1 MEIVLIFNQRK
12 NWLLPWTRVRSYVHG
27 SLFVYRGL
35 IEPVGFRSGPMLSHE
50 FSMILE
56 PLIDAAL
63 AEARAEVLAK
73 WSRS

>member
-1 MEIVLIFNQRK
+1 MIRNQRK
-12 NWLLPWTRVRSYVHG
+12 NWLLPWTRVRSYAHG
-27 SLFVYRGL
+27 SLVVYRGL

-63 AEARAEVLAK
+63 AEARAELLVK

>member
-1 MEIVLIFNQRK
+1 MILNQRE

-27 SLFVYRGL
+27 SWFVYRGS
-35 IEPVGFRSGPMLSHE
+35 IEPVGFRSGPMLSDE
-50 FSMILE
+50 FVMILE

-63 AEARAEVLAK
+63 AEAKAEVLAK